1 MALKL
6 QKKIPEFAKP
16 DDVDP
21 IEANYLDFLKVLED
35 HLKSKSIKS
44 LDSKDIIKD
53 FLDRDIKTHNGV
65 EITVHCICAAAIK
78 ISVES
83 DVESLVSRYEKHF
96 KAIRKLGEENAE
108 QEIEISENGQKLI
121 HADKILKKS
130 MDEYWNSN
138 GTGEWHFVHKN
149 SEKTFV
155 TSSVID
161 RRRKERSKLN
171 FMEN

>member
-6 QKKIPEFAKP
+6 KKKIPEFNKP

-21 IEANYLDFLKVLED
+21 SEANYLDFLKVLEY

-53 FLDRDIKTHNGV
+53 FLDRDIKLYNGV
-65 EITVHCICAAAIK
+65 KITVHCICAAAIK

-96 KAIRKLGEENAE
+96 KAD
-108 QEIEISENGQKLI
+108 Q
-121 HADKILKKS
+121 
-130 MDEYWNSN
+130 
-138 GTGEWHFVHKN
+138 
-149 SEKTFV
+149 
-155 TSSVID
+155 
-161 RRRKERSKLN
+161 
-171 FMEN
+171 